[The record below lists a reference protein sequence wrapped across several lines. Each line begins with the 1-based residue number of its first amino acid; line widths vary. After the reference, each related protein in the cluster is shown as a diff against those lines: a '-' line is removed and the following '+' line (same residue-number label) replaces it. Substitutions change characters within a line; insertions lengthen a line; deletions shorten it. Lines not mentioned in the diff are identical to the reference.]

1 MGEATRFFAA
11 SMVVGGAGA
20 WPLRGRRAAAA
31 GGGSPPGVRGRSPC
45 KAQPTRSGGAAAQRQ
60 QGAQRPRRRAGNAGG
75 LPLLDIRTLFRQ
87 AMGIDVKN
95 AIHVPASEL
104 EYNAKIK
111 RFPNGSEEVL
121 ICSKAIF
128 REDGWEASDHDVKQ
142 KRRKREKDAV
152 SSAAAQARAMRRAR
166 AAVRDLALCNDFRY
180 FVTLTLDRAKVD
192 RYDMAA
198 ITRKLNCWLDNAVR
212 RRGLAYVLVPERHQD
227 GAIHFHGFFNDALEV
242 VYSGHTDGQ
251 GHEIFN
257 LPAWSLG
264 FTTAIR
270 LYGDY
275 ASAVGYVCK
284 YIGKQGEKPGGRWFY
299 SGGKLRKPDISYGL
313 LDFREAEAEG
323 EYTFCVPEAG
333 LAFVLLRGGE
343 TNG

>member
-1 MGEATRFFAA
+1 MLLRWLQGVQGLSPCVLPTRSGGGRRIAA
-11 SMVVGGAGA
+11 GGAGA
-20 WPLRGRRAAAA
+20 QPLQGAADAQRRRCRAAAA
-31 GGGSPPGVRGRSPC
+31 GR
-45 KAQPTRSGGAAAQRQ
+45 AAPAPEGWKCR
-60 QGAQRPRRRAGNAGG
+60 G

-95 AIHVPASEL
+95 GIHVPASEL

-111 RFPNGSEEVL
+111 RFPNGSEDVL

-128 REDGWEASDHDVKQ
+128 REDGWEASDHDAKQ

-323 EYTFCVPEAG
+323 GYTFCVPDAG
-333 LAFVLLRGGE
+333 LAFVLLKGGE